1 MTPKEK
7 AEQLV
12 DLYMK
17 LKQVKLSDYSII
29 EHPTA
34 KQCAK
39 IVVNKILETNITSDE
54 REYYEQV
61 KKEIENL

>member
-12 DLYMK
+12 DLYLK
-17 LKQVKLSDYSII
+17 IKQVKLSDYSII
-29 EHPTA
+29 EYPTA

-39 IVVNKILETNITSDE
+39 IVVNKILETNITSEE
-54 REYYEQV
+54 RTYYEQV
-61 KKEIENL
+61 KEEITDL